1 MFGSNNKK
9 AKFLLLV
16 VISVL
21 ISITAA
27 IRCYQCHEAG
37 LIKDVKKCS
46 TTINCHNGC
55 KVSKVNGKSL

>member
-1 MFGSNNKK
+1 MLGNNNKK
-9 AKFLLLV
+9 AKFLLLI

-21 ISITAA
+21 ISMTAG

-37 LIKDVKKCS
+37 LIKNVKKCS
-46 TTINCHNGC
+46 TTINCHYGC